1 MFKKENKQYNFPTN
15 NIIIDNKKY
24 IYKAKH
30 SNGDYSYW
38 CPNRSQC
45 EIII

>member
-1 MFKKENKQYNFPTN
+1 MFKKENEQYNFPKN

-30 SNGDYSYW
+30 SNEDYSYW
-38 CPNRSQC
+38 YPRSQC
-45 EIII
+45 EKII